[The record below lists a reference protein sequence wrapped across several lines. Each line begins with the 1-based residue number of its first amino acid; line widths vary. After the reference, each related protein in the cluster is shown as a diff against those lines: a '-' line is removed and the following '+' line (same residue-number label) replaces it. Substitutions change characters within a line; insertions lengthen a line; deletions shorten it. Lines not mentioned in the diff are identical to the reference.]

1 MNVSNM
7 PGFTGE
13 ASIYRT
19 RNYREMQVDGAS
31 DAFQTVEA
39 ALIRQEVPINQRIS
53 VADFSLRFP
62 WADCF
67 CSTTEG
73 WCSCVSR

>member
-1 MNVSNM
+1 MSVNNM
-7 PGFTGE
+7 PGFSGE
-13 ASIYRT
+13 ASISRT
-19 RNYREMQVDGAS
+19 RNYRERHVDGGSNVSQA
-31 DAFQTVEA
+31 VEA
-39 ALIRQEVPINQRIS
+39 AVIQEVPINQRIS
-53 VADFSLRFP
+53 VADFSLRTP